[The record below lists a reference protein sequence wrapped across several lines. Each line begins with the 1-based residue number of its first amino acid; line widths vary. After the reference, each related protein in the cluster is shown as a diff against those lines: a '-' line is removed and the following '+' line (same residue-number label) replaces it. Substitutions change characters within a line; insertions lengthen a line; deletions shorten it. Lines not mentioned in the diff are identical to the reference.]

1 MSAIV
6 PLIYDG
12 TPIRDRNELL
22 NLTDMWKAA
31 GSPSGR
37 APNDWRALASTVE
50 FADHVAQFL
59 NAGKSGNE
67 LFHVKRGGREPA
79 TWAHWQLGIAYA
91 KYLSHDFHMW
101 ANQAV
106 REKMEG
112 ANPGSIPADVLG
124 LIERTNGMCRMLAH
138 KVTEIEKALPA
149 VVDEMVKSA
158 ITSDPRRALGMYAST
173 RELLDE
179 AGALQKRRNG
189 LNRKIGYEMRRRAVL
204 SRPPIHLPKCPH
216 SGVWLYP
223 RDFAATYMAQR
234 GAALVAAHNDKITG
248 QGRLFRQPKKDDPE

>member
-1 MSAIV
+1 MSSLA
-6 PLIYDG
+6 PLIYNG

-22 NLTDMWKAA
+22 NLTDAWKAA
-31 GSPSGR
+31 GSPANMEPWNWARKEG
-37 APNDWRALASTVE
+37 ASFIEAVAIAHNLTVE
-50 FADHVAQFL
+50 QVIAKKR
-59 NAGKSGNE
+59 GKSG
-67 LFHVKRGGREPA
+67 A
-79 TWAHWQLGIAYA
+79 TWAHWQAGIAYA

-112 ANPGSIPADVLG
+112 ANPGSIPADVLE

-138 KVTEIEKALPA
+138 KVTEIEKAVPA
-149 VVDEMVKSA
+149 LVSQSVESA
-158 ITSDPRRALGMYAST
+158 IASDPRRAVGMYAST

-189 LNRKIGYEMRRRAVL
+189 LNRKVGHEMRRRAVL
-204 SRPPIHLPKCPH
+204 SRPPVHLPKCPH

-223 RDFAATYMAQR
+223 RDFAAAYMAQR

-248 QGRLFRQPKKDDPE
+248 QGHLFRRTKKDAAQ